1 MNAREPLRAYDPV
14 RRVGSVT
21 TVFPD
26 SVLINLDG
34 ESQTAGRI
42 LDGNSFGGGGV
53 GDFVVIDCNSLAVF
67 ARVMEVRLPTVERLD
82 LEPNL
87 GRTVIPHP
95 IAKLHLLGVLD
106 LNRDRVT
113 GGITRHP
120 TLGAQVYSA
129 SPSIVGRFAS
139 AMSQIAGRND
149 QASVRLGHVKD
160 SSATPVRLSAKGL
173 FARHCAILGATGG
186 GKSTTIATLLHSC
199 QEQFPKCKIILIDP
213 TGEYVGATVGQ
224 KSCFLGPGNTPD
236 GEIKVRIPPANLRES
251 DYFSILAPSPTQR
264 VKLAEAIHSLRLLQI
279 LERPAYAAHKD
290 TLKSFFTSSGLVRK
304 KDNLRREY
312 HRVVSIAEIRALLE
326 DPESFFEFG
335 HLAEQVLL
343 ECVKEI
349 TKYEGSPKEVH
360 TWGED
365 SNSQGWCQPLVAKI
379 RAVKAS
385 NAWSPIFGGGDG
397 ASLFAEL
404 EQFLANDDGQIF
416 RINLSRLTFDYG
428 LREIVVNLIGRW
440 LNEYVRDFK
449 LKKRAPV
456 VVVLDEAH
464 NFLNQHLGEEESR
477 YRLDAFE
484 KLAKEGR
491 KYWLSLVLATQQPR
505 DIPAG
510 ILSQMGTLIVH
521 RLINESDRRMVEM
534 ACGQIDAAAAKFV
547 PNLAPG
553 EAAIIGVDFPIPLT
567 IQVDLPPPERAP
579 TSTSPDYNTWK

>member
-1 MNAREPLRAYDPV
+1 MNQHEPLRPYDPV

-21 TVFPD
+21 SVYPD

-53 GDFVVIDCNSLAVF
+53 GDFVIIDCDSLAIF
-67 ARVMEVRLPTVERLD
+67 GRVMEVRLPTTERLD

-87 GRTVIPHP
+87 GRATTPHP

-106 LNRDRVT
+106 LNKNKVI
-113 GGITRHP
+113 GGVTRHP
-120 TLGAQVYSA
+120 TLGAQVYGA
-129 SPSIVGRFAS
+129 SPAIVGRFAS
-139 AMSQIAGRND
+139 AMSQLSGQDDHACI
-149 QASVRLGHVKD
+149 RLGHVKD
-160 SSATPVRLSAKGL
+160 SASTPVSLSAKGL

-186 GKSTTIATLLHSC
+186 GKSTTIATLLNSC
-199 QEQFPKCKIILIDP
+199 REQLPKCKIILIDP
-213 TGEYVGATVGQ
+213 TGEYAGAATGQ
-224 KSCFLGPGNTPD
+224 KSCFLGPGDAPT
-236 GEIKVRIPPANLRES
+236 GELKVRLPPNNLRES

-264 VKLAEAIHSLRLLQI
+264 VKLAEAIHSLRLVKI
-279 LERPAYAAHKD
+279 LELPAHFEHLTA
-290 TLKSFFTSSGLVRK
+290 LQSFFTRSGKVKK
-304 KDNLRREY
+304 KDNQRRDY
-312 HRVVSIAEIRALLE
+312 FRVVSLPEIRVLLE

-335 HLAEQVLL
+335 HLADQVLL

-349 TKYEGSPKEVH
+349 VRNEGKADELH
-360 TWGED
+360 TWMED

-385 NAWSPIFGGGDG
+385 NAWSPIFGGTDG

-404 EQFLANDDGQIF
+404 EHFLGASDQQLL
-416 RINLSRLTFDYG
+416 RINLSHLSFDYG
-428 LREIVVNLIGRW
+428 LREITVNLIGRW
-440 LNEYVRDFK
+440 LNEHIRDFK
-449 LKKRAPV
+449 LKNRAPV
-456 VVVLDEAH
+456 VVFLDEAH
-464 NFLNQHLGEEESR
+464 NFLNQHLGEDEAR

-521 RLINESDRRMVEM
+521 RLINEADRRMVEM

-553 EAAIIGVDFPIPLT
+553 EAAVIGVDFPIPLT
-567 IQVDLPPPERAP
+567 IQVDLPPPDRAP
-579 TSTSPDYNTWK
+579 TSTSPDFNKWK